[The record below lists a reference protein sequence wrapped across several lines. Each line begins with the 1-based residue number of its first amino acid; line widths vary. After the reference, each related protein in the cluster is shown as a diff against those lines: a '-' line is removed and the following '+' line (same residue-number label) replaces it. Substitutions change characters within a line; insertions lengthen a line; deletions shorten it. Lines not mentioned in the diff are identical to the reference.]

1 MSDTPPSNQP
11 PGEPPEDQ
19 NGVPERGGD
28 AGQAP
33 GTLPSESGRAT
44 SVRFR
49 ADADVR
55 ESARAAMRMDAA
67 NQSLA
72 DALKIT
78 FRLVQIGMVVLVVLF
93 LGSAVRM
100 VQEGER
106 GIRVVLGKVQNGDLG
121 QGLAWAPPYPI
132 GEIVTVGSGSLE
144 LRLETSEE
152 FFPFVSSGNW
162 NIAESDIG
170 KQNDLNPAE
179 DGSLITADLN
189 IAHSQWT
196 VNYRRADH
204 VEYATNVIP
213 AQERDIV
220 RVAAMRGVVHAVART
235 SIDNLLK
242 DRDTVA
248 SVARRVA
255 QEALD
260 EMNSGIT
267 IEQMTLNRK
276 FAPAVLLDNFAEVQS
291 AAQEAGGLREQART
305 EAQDMMNRVAGRAAP
320 VLVDLIDR
328 YERAVELGEAEEA
341 ERTLA
346 QIDALM
352 IGDAIELDGEPVVAV
367 VSGEVSQILAD
378 ARNDSFRVVS
388 EARGDLE
395 LFQANLERYEAN
407 PRLMV
412 MREWASAMDAFFG
425 REFVQSF
432 YLPAGE
438 GNTARAWISEDPDI
452 RRALEMEQRRQEA
465 EQADATREEQRRQA
479 RQDFDEQ
486 QGN

>member
-1 MSDTPPSNQP
+1 MSETPPPNSPADP
-11 PGEPPEDQ
+11 PNPPEEQ
-19 NGVPERGGD
+19 GD
-28 AGQAP
+28 GAEQAQ
-33 GTLPSESGRAT
+33 GSLPSASGRAT

-72 DALKIT
+72 EALKIT
-78 FRLVQIGMVVLVVLF
+78 FRLVQLGMVVLVLLF

-121 QGLAWAPPYPI
+121 QGLAWAPPYPV

-144 LRLETSEE
+144 LRLDTNRE
-152 FFPFVSSGNW
+152 FFPFVSSQNW
-162 NIAESDIG
+162 NVAESDIG
-170 KQNDLNPAE
+170 KANDLDPAE

-204 VEYATNVIP
+204 VEFATNVIP
-213 AQERDIV
+213 SQERALV
-220 RVAAMRGVVHAVART
+220 RVAAMRGVVHAVAQT
-235 SIDNLLK
+235 EIDTLLK

-260 EMNSGIT
+260 EMNSGIV

-276 FAPAVLLDNFAEVQS
+276 FAPAVLLNNFAEVQS

-352 IGDAIELDGEPVVAV
+352 VGEPVEIDGEPVTAA

-378 ARNDSFRVVS
+378 ARNDAFRVVS

-412 MREWASAMDAFFG
+412 MREWASAMDAFFS
-425 REFVQSF
+425 RDFVQSF

-438 GNTARAWISEDPDI
+438 GNTVQTWMSEDPDI
-452 RRALEMEQRRQEA
+452 RRLLEMEQRRQEA
-465 EQADATREEQRRQA
+465 EQSDATREEQRQRA
-479 RQDFDEQ
+479 RQEFDQANE
-486 QGN
+486 GF

>member
-1 MSDTPPSNQP
+1 
-11 PGEPPEDQ
+11 
-19 NGVPERGGD
+19 V
-28 AGQAP
+28 
-33 GTLPSESGRAT
+33 
-44 SVRFR
+44 
-49 ADADVR
+49 
-55 ESARAAMRMDAA
+55 
-67 NQSLA
+67 
-72 DALKIT
+72 
-78 FRLVQIGMVVLVVLF
+78 
-93 LGSAVRM
+93 
-100 VQEGER
+100 
-106 GIRVVLGKVQNGDLG
+106 
-121 QGLAWAPPYPI
+121 
-132 GEIVTVGSGSLE
+132 
-144 LRLETSEE
+144 
-152 FFPFVSSGNW
+152 
-162 NIAESDIG
+162 AESDIRG
-170 KQNDLNPAE
+170 GSQLDPAE
-179 DGSLITADLN
+179 DGSMITADLN

-204 VEYATNVIP
+204 VEFATNVIP
-213 AQERDIV
+213 GQERALV

-235 SIDNLLK
+235 EIDTLLK

-260 EMNSGIT
+260 EMNSGIV

-276 FAPAVLLDNFAEVQS
+276 FAPSVLLDNFAEVQS

-352 IGDAIELDGEPVVAV
+352 VGEPVEIDGEPVTVA

-378 ARNDSFRVVS
+378 ARNDAFRVVS

-395 LFQANLERYEAN
+395 LFQANLERYQAN

-412 MREWASAMDAFFG
+412 MREWASAMDAFFS
-425 REFVQSF
+425 RDFVQSF

-438 GNTARAWISEDPDI
+438 GNTVQTWLSEDPDI
-452 RRALEMEQRRQEA
+452 RRLLEMEQRRQEA
-465 EQADATREEQRRQA
+465 EQSDASREEQRQRA
-479 RQDFDEQ
+479 RQEFDQANE
-486 QGN
+486 GF